1 MGTCFPAASAGNAAG
16 AKRFPSYAQAV
27 QASVRKTTLRSTP
40 IEPITKV
47 NTTHQMVSKASQSS
61 IISTSSSVT
70 IVGDTDESG
79 SKGEE
84 GPVNV
89 S

>member
-1 MGTCFPAASAGNAAG
+1 MGACFPAEAAGNAAG

-27 QASVRKTTLRSTP
+27 QASDRKTALGSTP

-47 NTTHQMVSKASQSS
+47 NTTHRMVSKASQSS
-61 IISTSSSVT
+61 IMSTSSSVT
-70 IVGDTDESG
+70 IVGDADESG
-79 SKGEE
+79 SKGKE

-89 S
+89 N